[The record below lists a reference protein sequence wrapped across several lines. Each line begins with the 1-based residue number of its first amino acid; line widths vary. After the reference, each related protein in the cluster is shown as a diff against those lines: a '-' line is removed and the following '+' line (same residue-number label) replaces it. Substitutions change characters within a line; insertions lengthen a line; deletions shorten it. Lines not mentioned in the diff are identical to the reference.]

1 MLCWTARPETR
12 KLPPQKDHQE
22 ASAVQGDAA
31 FGLAKACSG
40 RQSEH
45 SNPSSLI
52 RSRPSGC
59 GSNNV
64 STELVSNIWHTQS
77 QADLLQ
83 QHPGSPSSWTQAPV
97 TVPQQQRMHGHS
109 GAARGSRQMC
119 SLIKRTDYTLRRL
132 SLKNQ
137 HAQSSPFR
145 SPWKAQPICP
155 VMAQRALTLKLIPR
169 QKLVMQAAAA
179 ALSSTK
185 HMLCWAALP
194 SAFAHHQQPG
204 HRMKALRPLP
214 MQPAPATLLSKRMRA
229 SLGSQAYSSSILTG
243 EDSRGA
249 ARAEDPGADSQSRHT
264 NGGLSSHRQNEAAGP
279 AYMNSTASV
288 RAKADSAEQQLK
300 ACRAARH
307 AVRRW
312 SY

>member
-1 MLCWTARPETR
+1 
-12 KLPPQKDHQE
+12 
-22 ASAVQGDAA
+22 
-31 FGLAKACSG
+31 
-40 RQSEH
+40 
-45 SNPSSLI
+45 
-52 RSRPSGC
+52 
-59 GSNNV
+59 
-64 STELVSNIWHTQS
+64 
-77 QADLLQ
+77 
-83 QHPGSPSSWTQAPV
+83 
-97 TVPQQQRMHGHS
+97 MHGHS
-109 GAARGSRQMC
+109 GAARGSTLMC
-119 SLIKRTDYTLRRL
+119 SLIKRTGYTLRRL

-155 VMAQRALTLKLIPR
+155 VMAQRASTLKLISR

-179 ALSSTK
+179 ALEQ
-185 HMLCWAALP
+185 
-194 SAFAHHQQPG
+194 HQSHAVLGSVTIGVRTYQPG
-204 HRMKALRPLP
+204 HRMKAFRPLP
-214 MQPAPATLLSKRMRA
+214 MQPAPAILLSKRMRA

-249 ARAEDPGADSQSRHT
+249 VSAEDPGPDSQKRHT
-264 NGGLSSHRQNEAAGP
+264 NGGLSPHRQNEAAGP